1 MKSMKAALAAI
12 SLLLGAGACS
22 FPIVPIP
29 AFDRV
34 FFSFEGHDVS
44 DFIVT
49 VPLDTILIEAIPSDP
64 DWAGTFTDPD
74 TGTEY
79 PWSVAQP
86 VTLTGKLT
94 PYGAELEFQMDPA
107 KPVTFTVTVTFHG
120 KYGTTVHCL
129 FRDRDSKEIPR
140 TRKHYGIYDQGIRNT
155 EREATGEVTCTHIVN
170 V

>member
-1 MKSMKAALAAI
+1 MKAALAAI
-12 SLLLGAGACS
+12 SLLFGAGACS
-22 FPIVPIP
+22 FPVTPIP

-34 FFSFEGHDVS
+34 YFSFEGHDLN

-49 VPLDTILIEAIPSDP
+49 VPLDSIYIEYIPSDP

-86 VTLTGKLT
+86 VTLTNKLT
-94 PYGAELEFQMDPA
+94 PYGGELEFQMDPV
-107 KPVTFTVTVTFHG
+107 KRVTFTITATFHG
-120 KYGTTVHCL
+120 KYGTVVHCL
-129 FRDRDSKEIPR
+129 FRDRNSVEIQR
-140 TRKHYGIYDQGIRNT
+140 TRKHTGIYDQGLRNT
-155 EREATGEVTCTHIVN
+155 EREATGAVTCTHIVN

>member
-1 MKSMKAALAAI
+1 MKSVKAALAAI

-22 FPIVPIP
+22 FPVVPIP

-34 FFSFEGHDVS
+34 YFSFEGHDLD

-49 VPLDTILIEAIPSDP
+49 VPLDTVLVEVIPSDP

-86 VTLTGKLT
+86 VTLTNKLT
-94 PYGAELEFQMDPA
+94 PYGAELEFQIDPA
-107 KPVTFTVTVTFHG
+107 KPVIFNVTGTFHG
-120 KYGTTVHCL
+120 KYGTVVHCL
-129 FRDRDSKEIPR
+129 FKDRNSVEIQR
-140 TRKHYGIYDQGIRNT
+140 TRKHYAIYDQGLRNT
-155 EREATGEVTCTHIVN
+155 TYEATGEVTCSHTVN
-170 V
+170 A